1 MSNTSKFTERFGARV
16 QTRVVSRVKSGFP
29 VRLSLGFEPDA
40 NTPEAARVLVRR
52 HLSVRAAH
60 AALTEMLDRGKSYV
74 IVPCV
79 ENLTALKR
87 DLKKV
92 GVIAREH
99 EPRLV
104 DVRAVR
110 KRTKLTQEKFAIKY
124 GLDLATLKN
133 WEQGRSKPDAAAN
146 TLLMIIHSNPQAV
159 ESSLEVDEKAA
170 SKVPY
175 KFKQRELLT
184 LE

>member
-1 MSNTSKFTERFGARV
+1 M
-16 QTRVVSRVKSGFP
+16 
-29 VRLSLGFEPDA
+29 
-40 NTPEAARVLVRR
+40 
-52 HLSVRAAH
+52 
-60 AALTEMLDRGKSYV
+60 
-74 IVPCV
+74 
-79 ENLTALKR
+79 
-87 DLKKV
+87 
-92 GVIAREH
+92 IAREH